1 MSASVNS
8 SFRPLSLTALL
19 IRFLGSMNLA
29 ITLLVAVA
37 IASIIGTVLQQNQP
51 YPDYVIKF
59 GPFWFEV
66 FKSLDLFDVYSSVWF
81 LVILGF
87 LVISTTVCIFRN
99 TPRVLKDIRDYKE
112 SAQLKALRRMSHG
125 HEWQS
130 NFSRDICVERI
141 SAVAKATGYRLV
153 VKSEA
158 KQLIVAAKKG
168 SGSRLGYI
176 FTHIAIVVICIGGL
190 IDGNVPLKIAEMTDK
205 IQVETRNIPASQV
218 PLVSTLP
225 IDNLSF
231 RGNVTIPEG
240 QKANL
245 AFIDFKDGY
254 LVQRLPFLIAVEDFR
269 IDYYKTGQPK
279 SFASDLIIYDK
290 ELDAPLY
297 KTISVNHPL
306 EHRGYT
312 IYQSSFGDGGSE
324 LRIKLWSLK
333 GANRSDEIRVVVNTP
348 FALSLEKAEMTLEVL
363 DFRPINVNP
372 DISGVKKFKNIGPR
386 FQYKLRTATGEATE
400 FINYMMPV
408 EKDGAKYYLT
418 GLRHTRAEDFR
429 YWYLPADSEDGVDR
443 FMCFLAL
450 LNDETRLKEIALSSL
465 PKQADSFLSMAED
478 QELVAQFMV
487 ALIKQFVDGGV
498 GLISAQVKA
507 AVAPDKQQEISNLY
521 AKMLHHFLRN
531 VYWVVL
537 QEEELD
543 PTLGLSEFDERF
555 YEDAVAAVS
564 ISHQYDVPVYLDLVG
579 FNHKE
584 ATGLQVTRSPGKML
598 VFPGCLLLV
607 VGVFCMFYLPQ
618 RRFWVVVSGSQD
630 NTELFLAAQAG
641 RNPYEFEQEYSALE
655 NALLLQLG
663 TERTD

>member
-1 MSASVNS
+1 MSASVDS
-8 SFRPLSLTALL
+8 SFRPLSVTTLL

-37 IASIIGTVLQQNQP
+37 IASIIGTVLQQNLP
-51 YPDYVIKF
+51 YPDYILKF

-112 SAQLKALRRMSHG
+112 SAQLNALRRMSHC

-130 NFSRDICVERI
+130 HFSREICLERI
-141 SAVAKATGYRLV
+141 NVVASAKGYRLV
-153 VKSEA
+153 VKKEA
-158 KQLIVAAKKG
+158 KHLIVAAKKG

-176 FTHIAIVVICIGGL
+176 FTHVAIVIICIGGL
-190 IDGNVPLKIAEMTDK
+190 IDGNVPLKIAEMTDN
-205 IQVETRNIPASQV
+205 IQVETRNIPASEV
-218 PLVSTLP
+218 PLISTLP
-225 IDNLSF
+225 VDNLSF
-231 RGNVTIPEG
+231 RGTVTIPEG

-279 SFASDLIIYDK
+279 SFASDLIIYD
-290 ELDAPLY
+290 EALDAPLH

-306 EHRGYT
+306 EYNGYT

-324 LRIKLWSLK
+324 LRIKLWPLK
-333 GANRSDEIRVVVNTP
+333 DAKLSDEIQAVVNTP
-348 FALSLEKAEMTLEVL
+348 VALSLEKGDMTLEIL

-372 DISGVKKFKNIGPR
+372 DITGVKQFKNIGPR

-400 FINYMMPV
+400 FISYMMPV

-418 GLRHTRAEDFR
+418 GLRHTPAEDFR
-429 YWYLPADSEDGVDR
+429 YWYLPADSEDGVAR
-443 FMCFLAL
+443 FMRFLTL
-450 LNDETRLKEIALSSL
+450 LGDEEKLKEIALSTL
-465 PKQADSFLSMAED
+465 PKQSDNLLPMAED

-487 ALIKQFVDGGV
+487 GLVKQFVDGGV
-498 GLISAQVKA
+498 GLIAAKVKA
-507 AVAPDKQQEISNLY
+507 VVAPDKQSEISALY
-521 AKMLHHFLRN
+521 AKVLHHFLRN

-537 QEEELD
+537 QEEGVD
-543 PTLGLSEFDERF
+543 PTSGLNAFDERF

-564 ISHQYDVPVYLDLVG
+564 ISYQYDVPVYLDLVG
-579 FNHKE
+579 FDHKE

-618 RRFWVVVSGSQD
+618 RRFWVIVSGSLENAQ
-630 NTELFLAAQAG
+630 LFLAAQAS
-641 RNPYEFEQEYSALE
+641 RNPYEFEQEYSELE
-655 NALLLQLG
+655 KALLLQLEVAK
-663 TERTD
+663 TN

>member
-1 MSASVNS
+1 MSVSVDS
-8 SFRPLSLTALL
+8 SFRSLSVTTLL
-19 IRFLGSMNLA
+19 LRFLGSMNFA

-51 YPDYVIKF
+51 YPDYILKF

-87 LVISTTVCIFRN
+87 LVISTTVCIYRN

-112 SAQLKALRRMSHG
+112 SAQLNALRRMSH
-125 HEWQS
+125 HREWQS
-130 NFSRDICVERI
+130 HFSREICLERI
-141 SAVAKATGYRLV
+141 SAVASAKGYRLI
-153 VKSEA
+153 VKTEA
-158 KQLIVAAKKG
+158 KQSIVAAKKG

-176 FTHIAIVVICIGGL
+176 FTHVAIVIICIGGL
-190 IDGNVPLKIAEMTDK
+190 IDGNVPLKIAEMTDN
-205 IQVETRNIPASQV
+205 IRVETRNIPASEV
-218 PLVSTLP
+218 PLISTLP
-225 IDNLSF
+225 VDNLSF
-231 RGNVTIPEG
+231 RGTVTIPEG

-245 AFIDFKDGY
+245 VFIDFKDGY

-279 SFASDLIIYDK
+279 SFASDLIIYDQA
-290 ELDAPLY
+290 LDVPLR

-306 EHRGYT
+306 EYNGYT
-312 IYQSSFGDGGSE
+312 IYQSSFGDGGSD
-324 LRIKLWSLK
+324 LRIKLWPLK
-333 GANRSDEIRVVVNTP
+333 GAKRGDEIHAVVNTP
-348 FALSLEKAEMTLEVL
+348 VVLSLETGDMTLEIL

-372 DISGVKKFKNIGPR
+372 DITGVKQFKNIGPR

-408 EKDGAKYYLT
+408 EKEGAKYYLT
-418 GLRHTRAEDFR
+418 GLRHTPAEEFR
-429 YWYLPADSEDGVDR
+429 YWYLPADSEDGVAR
-443 FMCFLAL
+443 FMRFLTL
-450 LNDETRLKEIALSSL
+450 LGDEEKLKEIALSALPQQPDSL
-465 PKQADSFLSMAED
+465 LPMVED

-487 ALIKQFVDGGV
+487 GLIKQFVDGGV
-498 GLISAQVKA
+498 GLIAAKVKA
-507 AVAPDKQQEISNLY
+507 VVEPDKQSEISALY
-521 AKMLHHFLRN
+521 AKVLHHFLRN

-537 QEEELD
+537 QEEGVD
-543 PTLGLSEFDERF
+543 PTSDLNEFDERF

-579 FNHKE
+579 FDHKE

-618 RRFWVVVSGSQD
+618 RRFWVIVSGPLENAQ
-630 NTELFLAAQAG
+630 LFLAAQAS
-641 RNPYEFEQEYSALE
+641 RNPYEFEQEYSELE
-655 NALLLQLG
+655 NALLLQLDV
-663 TERTD
+663 EKTD

>member
-1 MSASVNS
+1 MSAPIDT
-8 SFRPLSLTALL
+8 SFRPFSVATIL

-37 IASIIGTVLQQNQP
+37 IASVIGTVLQQNQP
-51 YPDYVIKF
+51 YPDYILKF

-112 SAQLKALRRMSHG
+112 SAQLTALRKMSHH

-130 NFSRDICVERI
+130 SYSREVCLDRI
-141 SAVAKATGYRLV
+141 RAVANARGYRLI
-153 VKSEA
+153 VKSQE
-158 KQLIVAAKKG
+158 KQSIVAAKKG
-168 SGSRLGYI
+168 AGSRLGYI
-176 FTHIAIVVICIGGL
+176 FTHLAIVIICIGGL
-190 IDGNVPLKIAEMTDK
+190 IDGNVPLKVAEMTGD
-205 IQVETRNIPASQV
+205 IQVETRNIPASEV

-225 IDNLSF
+225 VDNLSF
-231 RGNVTIPEG
+231 RGTVTIPEG

-269 IDYYKTGQPK
+269 IDYYKSGQPK
-279 SFASDLIIYDK
+279 SFASDLIIYDQG
-290 ELDAPLY
+290 LDVPLQ

-306 EHRGYT
+306 EYNGYT
-312 IYQSSFGDGGSE
+312 IYQSSFGDGGSK
-324 LRIKLWSLK
+324 LKIKLWPLA
-333 GANRSDEIRVVVNTP
+333 GAKLSDEIQVVVNTP
-348 FALSLEKAEMTLEVL
+348 VVLPLKKGDMTLEVL

-372 DISGVKKFKNIGPR
+372 DITGVKQFKNIGPR
-386 FQYKLRTATGEATE
+386 FQYKLRTVTGEATE

-418 GLRHTRAEDFR
+418 GLRHSPADEFR
-429 YWYLPADSEDGVDR
+429 YWYIPADSEDGVAR
-443 FMCFLAL
+443 FMHFLSL
-450 LNDETRLKEIALSSL
+450 LSDDKKLREIALSSL
-465 PKQADSFLSMAED
+465 PKQAESFLPVGEG
-478 QELVAQFMV
+478 QELIAQFMV
-487 ALIKQFVDGGV
+487 GLVRQFVAGGV
-498 GLISAQVKA
+498 GLIAAKVKA
-507 AVAPDKQQEISNLY
+507 VVEPDKQSEISALY
-521 AKMLHHFLRN
+521 AKVLHHFLRN

-537 QEEELD
+537 QEESVN
-543 PTLGLSEFDERF
+543 PVAGLNDFDERF

-579 FNHKE
+579 FDHKE
-584 ATGLQVTRSPGKML
+584 ATGLQVTRSPGKLL

-618 RRFWVVVSGSQD
+618 RRFWVIVSESSEQ
-630 NTELFLAAQAG
+630 TQLFLAAQAS
-641 RNPYEFEQEYSALE
+641 RNPYEFEQEYNELE
-655 NALLLQLG
+655 KLLLLQLEVG
-663 TERTD
+663 KTD

>member
-1 MSASVNS
+1 MSASIDT
-8 SFRPLSLTALL
+8 SFRPFSVVTIL

-37 IASIIGTVLQQNQP
+37 IASVIGTVLQQNQP
-51 YPDYVIKF
+51 YPDYILKF

-112 SAQLKALRRMSHG
+112 SAQLTALRKMSYH
-125 HEWQS
+125 HEWHSSYSQAVCL
-130 NFSRDICVERI
+130 DRI
-141 SAVAKATGYRLV
+141 RAVANATGYRLI
-153 VKSEA
+153 VKSQE
-158 KQLIVAAKKG
+158 KQSIVAAKKG
-168 SGSRLGYI
+168 AGSRLGYI
-176 FTHIAIVVICIGGL
+176 FTHLAIVIICIGGL
-190 IDGNVPLKIAEMTDK
+190 VDGNVPLKVAEMTGD
-205 IQVETRNIPASQV
+205 IQVETRNIPASEV

-225 IDNLSF
+225 VDNLSF
-231 RGNVTIPEG
+231 RGTVTIPEG

-269 IDYYKTGQPK
+269 IDYYKSGQPK
-279 SFASDLIIYDK
+279 SFASDLIIYDQD
-290 ELDAPLY
+290 LDVPLQ

-306 EHRGYT
+306 EYNGYT

-324 LRIKLWSLK
+324 LKIKLWPLA
-333 GANRSDEIRVVVNTP
+333 GAKLSDEIQVVVNTP
-348 FALSLEKAEMTLEVL
+348 VVLPLKTGDMTLEVL

-372 DISGVKKFKNIGPR
+372 DITGVKQFKNIGPR
-386 FQYKLRTATGEATE
+386 FQYKLRTVTGEATE

-418 GLRHTRAEDFR
+418 GLRHSPADEFR
-429 YWYLPADSEDGVDR
+429 YWYIPADSEAGVAR
-443 FMCFLAL
+443 FMRFLSL
-450 LNDETRLKEIALSSL
+450 LSDDKKLRDIALSSL
-465 PKQADSFLSMAED
+465 PKQADSFLPVGED
-478 QELVAQFMV
+478 QELIAQFMV
-487 ALIKQFVDGGV
+487 GLVKQFVAGGV
-498 GLISAQVKA
+498 GLIAAKVKA
-507 AVAPDKQQEISNLY
+507 VVEPDQQSEISALY
-521 AKMLHHFLRN
+521 AKVLHHFLRN

-537 QEEELD
+537 QEESVD
-543 PTLGLSEFDERF
+543 PVAGLNDFDERF

-579 FNHKE
+579 FDHKE
-584 ATGLQVTRSPGKML
+584 ATGLQVTRSPGKLL

-607 VGVFCMFYLPQ
+607 IGVFCMFYLPQ
-618 RRFWVVVSGSQD
+618 RRFWVIVSECSEQ
-630 NTELFLAAQAG
+630 TQLFLAAQAS
-641 RNPYEFEQEYSALE
+641 RNPYEFEQEYNELE
-655 NALLLQLG
+655 KLLLLQLEVG
-663 TERTD
+663 KTD

>member
-1 MSASVNS
+1 
-8 SFRPLSLTALL
+8 
-19 IRFLGSMNLA
+19 MNLA

-37 IASIIGTVLQQNQP
+37 IASVIGTVLQQNQP
-51 YPDYVIKF
+51 YPDYILKF

-112 SAQLKALRRMSHG
+112 SAQLTALRKMSHH

-130 NFSRDICVERI
+130 SYSREVCLDRI
-141 SAVAKATGYRLV
+141 RAVANARGYRLI
-153 VKSEA
+153 VKSQE
-158 KQLIVAAKKG
+158 KQSIVAAKKG
-168 SGSRLGYI
+168 AGSRLGYI
-176 FTHIAIVVICIGGL
+176 FTHLAIVIICIGGL
-190 IDGNVPLKIAEMTDK
+190 IDGNVPLKVAEMTGD
-205 IQVETRNIPASQV
+205 IQVETRNIPASEV

-225 IDNLSF
+225 VDNLSF
-231 RGNVTIPEG
+231 RGTVTIPEG

-269 IDYYKTGQPK
+269 IDYYKSGQPK
-279 SFASDLIIYDK
+279 SFASDLIIYDQG
-290 ELDAPLY
+290 LDVPLQ

-306 EHRGYT
+306 EYNGYT
-312 IYQSSFGDGGSE
+312 IYQSSFGDGGSK
-324 LRIKLWSLK
+324 LKIKLWPLA
-333 GANRSDEIRVVVNTP
+333 GAKLSDEIQVVVNTP
-348 FALSLEKAEMTLEVL
+348 VVLPLKKGDMTLEVL

-372 DISGVKKFKNIGPR
+372 DITGVKQFKNIGPR
-386 FQYKLRTATGEATE
+386 FQYKLRTVTGEATE

-418 GLRHTRAEDFR
+418 GLRHSPADEFR
-429 YWYLPADSEDGVDR
+429 YWYIPADSEDGVAR
-443 FMCFLAL
+443 FMHFLSL
-450 LNDETRLKEIALSSL
+450 LSDDKKLREIALSSL
-465 PKQADSFLSMAED
+465 PKQAESFLPVGEG
-478 QELVAQFMV
+478 QELIAQFMV
-487 ALIKQFVDGGV
+487 GLVRQFVAGGV
-498 GLISAQVKA
+498 GLIAAKVKA
-507 AVAPDKQQEISNLY
+507 VVEPDKQSEISALY
-521 AKMLHHFLRN
+521 AKVLHHFLRN

-537 QEEELD
+537 QEESVN
-543 PTLGLSEFDERF
+543 PVAGLNDFDERF

-579 FNHKE
+579 FDHKE
-584 ATGLQVTRSPGKML
+584 ATGLQVTRSPGKLL

-618 RRFWVVVSGSQD
+618 RRFWVIVSESSEQ
-630 NTELFLAAQAG
+630 TQLFLAAQAS
-641 RNPYEFEQEYSALE
+641 RNPYEFEQEYNELE
-655 NALLLQLG
+655 KLLLLQLEVG
-663 TERTD
+663 KTD